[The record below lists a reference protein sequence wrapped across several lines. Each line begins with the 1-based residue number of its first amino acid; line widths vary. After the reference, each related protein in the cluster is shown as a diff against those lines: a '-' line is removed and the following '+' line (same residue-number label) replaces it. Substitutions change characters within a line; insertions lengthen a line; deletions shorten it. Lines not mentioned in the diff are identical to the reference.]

1 MWARSCAD
9 FQPDCFG
16 ISDEATLRV
25 SLSLSFSGWRRVWS
39 WRGNLGYNCK
49 SFECVKKSTN
59 YIDKLPDN
67 LPDNLPAAC
76 HKIVSI
82 KIPQLGG
89 RKTRGNIVKLIPFG
103 SLCNYEHIWRM
114 PNFLRLPF
122 FHLRR
127 AFGFAG
133 KLNLRQS
140 MALRIRRV
148 SRVANAPQPN
158 AKATSTNR
166 AGPRLRLRLSL
177 SSRPG
182 SRARPWAR
190 SQLRH
195 LAIHYAQL
203 RHPRRQ
209 RLRCL
214 RCLQQRA
221 AQRRSLQVGVP
232 LCVCVCAAR
241 PTPLSDTW
249 AAPARLLSFRAWQ
262 QRGCF
267 ICTWRIHQSG
277 FYITWY
283 FRCLFRFIFVS
294 VFFFCFLT
302 FLFFLHFL
310 LVFAL
315 LFAAAPNNTIWLT
328 IFSHL
333 FAFFLLSQNFSH
345 LWACLGLFANEIIN
359 IQNTFKIPSFCSV
372 IRF

>member
-1 MWARSCAD
+1 MPQDCLNQNSTAR
-9 FQPDCFG
+9 G
-16 ISDEATLRV
+16 VRT
-25 SLSLSFSGWRRVWS
+25 
-39 WRGNLGYNCK
+39 
-49 SFECVKKSTN
+49 
-59 YIDKLPDN
+59 
-67 LPDNLPAAC
+67 
-76 HKIVSI
+76 
-82 KIPQLGG
+82 
-89 RKTRGNIVKLIPFG
+89 TRGNIVKLIPFG

-122 FHLRR
+122 FNLRR

-148 SRVANAPQPN
+148 SRVAYAPQPN

-166 AGPRLRLRLSL
+166 AGPRLSL
-177 SSRPG
+177 SSRPV

-232 LCVCVCAAR
+232 VCVCVR
-241 PTPLSDTW
+241 H
-249 AAPARLLSFRAWQ
+249 APRLLATLGLRPPAFYPLELDSSAAALYAHGVFIKVVFILRDIFGASFALFLWV
-262 QRGCF
+262 CF
-267 ICTWRIHQSG
+267 
-277 FYITWY
+277 F
-283 FRCLFRFIFVS
+283 LFFNFP
-294 VFFFCFLT
+294 
-302 FLFFLHFL
+302 FFLHFL

-315 LFAAAPNNTIWLT
+315 LFAASPNNTIWLT

-333 FAFFLLSQNFSH
+333 FSFFFFLSQNFSH